1 MQPFERKKFYRIED
15 LVEIVRLL
23 RAPDGCPWDR
33 EQDHRSLRSGLIEET
48 YETVDAIDKGSAA
61 MLREELG
68 DVLLQVV
75 FHAQIEA
82 ENGVFDFDDVCDEI
96 CKKLIYRHPHVFDA
110 QTDGVRTAEQVL
122 EKWDKLKDVEKD
134 IHTAQQDIAAVPAAL
149 PALMR
154 ARKVQ
159 KRAGRHGFTWPD
171 AKAAL
176 ADLEE
181 ELDELK
187 EAMETPQDKA
197 HLAGEFGDA
206 LFSLTNLG
214 RLLDLEAEQA
224 LTDATNRFTARLARV
239 EQTLLAGEKNMEDC
253 TAAELL
259 RAWEQAK

>member
-1 MQPFERKKFYRIED
+1 MQPFVRKQNYRIED
-15 LVEIVRLL
+15 LIEIVRLL
-23 RAPDGCPWDR
+23 REPDGCPWDR
-33 EQDHRSLRSGLIEET
+33 EQDHRSLRSGFIEET
-48 YETVDAIDKGSAA
+48 YETVDAIDKGSVE

-75 FHAQIEA
+75 FHAQIET
-82 ENGVFDFDDVCDEI
+82 ENGCFDFDDVCDGI
-96 CKKLIYRHPHVFDA
+96 CKKLLYRHPHVFSVQENPA
-110 QTDGVRTAEQVL
+110 RTTEQVL
-122 EKWDKLKDVEKD
+122 EKWDQLKDVEKD

-171 AKAAL
+171 ATAAMT
-176 ADLEE
+176 DLNE
-181 ELDELK
+181 ELDELR
-187 EAMETPQDKA
+187 EAMASPTDREQ
-197 HLAGEFGDA
+197 LAAEYGDV

-224 LTDATNRFTARLARV
+224 LTDATNRFAGRLARV
-239 EQTLLAGEKNMEDC
+239 EQGLLADGRAMKDC
-253 TAAELL
+253 SADELL

>member
-1 MQPFERKKFYRIED
+1 MQPFERKECYRIED

-96 CKKLIYRHPHVFDA
+96 CKKLIYRHPHVFTA
-110 QTDGVRTAEQVL
+110 QADGARTSEQVL

-154 ARKVQ
+154 ASKVQ

-181 ELDELK
+181 ELGELK
-187 EAMETPQDKA
+187 EAMETPQNKE
-197 HLAGEFGDA
+197 HLADEFGDA

-224 LTDATNRFTARLARV
+224 LTDATNRFTARLTCV
-239 EQTLLAGEKNMEDC
+239 EQTLLADGKAMEDC

-259 RAWEQAK
+259 QAWEQAK